1 MAASYSI
8 FIRNSSPTPVA
19 IHDHRDVA
27 RKIGGGFGT
36 QIRSG
41 STHFKRLSKYN
52 FNGQIKI

>member
-27 RKIGGGFGT
+27 GEIRGGFGA
-36 QIRSG
+36 QM
-41 STHFKRLSKYN
+41 
-52 FNGQIKI
+52 